1 MEERDLPLC
10 QAKCRVGN
18 GNEISINHPN
28 WFPIAKSNKKLCP
41 QQIDKVSDLIDEE
54 QKFWKFNLVF
64 QFYSQEHAQIIHQ
77 ILLCKRTNAPDQLI
91 WPNSKTGQYNVKECY
106 HLLYKQSRKCNDANP
121 GQVIFM
127 VGVLFK
133 ESAYTC
139 TQILK
144 SAFNVDLITI
154 NVHYLKLTKLAY
166 PATINLPP
174 RTLGAVVTPQI

>member
-91 WPNSKTGQYNVKECY
+91 WPNSKTGQYNVKEY
-106 HLLYKQSRKCNDANP
+106 YRLLYKQSRKCNDANP

-154 NVHYLKLTKLAY
+154 NVHYLQLTKLAY
-166 PATINLPP
+166 PATINLSPH
-174 RTLGAVVTPQI
+174 TLGAVVTPQI